1 MSITI
6 SGLTKRFAQT
16 EVLRGIDL
24 TVEKHEL
31 VALLGPSGS
40 GKTTLL
46 KIIAGLEWPDA
57 GRLSVDG
64 ADWLHL
70 AAQDRRIGFVFQ
82 HYALFPHMTVRD
94 NIAFGLTVRPR
105 RERPAKAAIAA
116 KTDEL
121 LHFLQISHLA
131 DRFPAQLSGGQRQR
145 VALGRAL
152 AIEPKV
158 LLLDEPFGALDAAI
172 RRDLRR
178 WLRGVH
184 DATGSTT
191 IFVTHDQ
198 EEAFELADRV
208 VVMQAGRI
216 EQTGHADAI
225 HDRPA
230 TPFVARFMGATVELA
245 VTLNAGRAEAAGL
258 DLTALPRR
266 ALADGPATLFARP
279 EDLTPVPDPGGAWRI
294 AAASSNGAHL
304 HLSLR
309 RSDGALAEADVP
321 RRTAP
326 AGLTEGAP
334 LRLRIEAGAIFPD
347 PHKAAAPTAPT
358 AVPTAA
364 PALAPA
370 PAVVPAPAAPVTAP
384 TPEPSLK
391 LESSR

>member
-1 MSITI
+1 MSIEI
-6 SGLTKRFAQT
+6 SAMTKRFGKT
-16 EVLRGIDL
+16 DVLRGIDL
-24 TVEKHEL
+24 AVQKGEL

-57 GRLSVDG
+57 GRLAVDDQ
-64 ADWLHL
+64 DWLQL

-94 NIAFGLTVRPR
+94 NIAFGLSVRPR
-105 RERPAKAAIAA
+105 AERPGKSVIAA
-116 KTDEL
+116 KVDEL
-121 LHFLQISHLA
+121 LHFLQIAHLA
-131 DRFPAQLSGGQRQR
+131 DRYPGQLSGGQRQR

-208 VVMQAGRI
+208 VVMGAGRI
-216 EQTGHADAI
+216 EQIGHADAI
-225 HDRPA
+225 HDHPA
-230 TPFVARFMGATVELA
+230 TPFVAQFMGATVELP
-245 VTLNAGRAEAAGL
+245 VTLQAGRADGAGL
-258 DLTALPRR
+258 DLSALTRR
-266 ALADGPATLFARP
+266 ALPDGPARLLVRP
-279 EDLTPVPDPGGAWRI
+279 QDITPVPDADAPWRI
-294 AAASSNGAHL
+294 TTRMSNGAHL
-304 HLSLR
+304 RLVLNHPEQ
-309 RSDGALAEADVP
+309 GEAEADVP
-321 RRTAP
+321 RRAVQ
-326 AGLTEGAP
+326 AAALVEGAP
-334 LRLRIEAGAIFPD
+334 VRLKIEAGTIFPQD
-347 PHKAAAPTAPT
+347 RSAPPATA
-358 AVPTAA
+358 
-364 PALAPA
+364 
-370 PAVVPAPAAPVTAP
+370 
-384 TPEPSLK
+384 TPKLPQAR